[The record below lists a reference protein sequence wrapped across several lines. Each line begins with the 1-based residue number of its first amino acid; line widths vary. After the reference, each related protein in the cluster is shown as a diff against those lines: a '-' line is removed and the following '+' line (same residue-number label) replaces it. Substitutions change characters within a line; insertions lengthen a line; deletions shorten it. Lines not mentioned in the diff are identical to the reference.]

1 MKIRSIVAFWVLL
14 SMRGLGILANAI
26 SDAIPLPAYRRM
38 IPRGLVGFVYHLV
51 SQRTAPHVQHLYS
64 SKTPEMFERDL
75 LYLSENFVLP
85 SYHQL
90 FGRTL
95 GPRLAGEKRA
105 AAFVTFDDGLA
116 ECSSVVGP
124 ILLKHRVPCIFF
136 LVTECID
143 NRYMMYRHK
152 VSLCISK
159 MMEMPELDLSSG
171 VGLSSILMLAADTK
185 ADLINTMLSLKEK
198 DSARIDRVCE
208 ALEVD
213 YKTYLENKKPYLTQD
228 QIKALLRSGFKIGAH
243 TRRHPLLAGLTA
255 EEIEAEIVGSCNEV
269 REISGDD
276 EVPFAFPFSG
286 AGVERAFLQHLR
298 QKHPVIGPV
307 FDTGGIAADA
317 SFVFN
322 RVTADCPWSNGTVR
336 TNIPDLLHEAYRSTF
351 VAGLRGM
358 VQRFA

>member
-1 MKIRSIVAFWVLL
+1 
-14 SMRGLGILANAI
+14 MRGLGILASAI

-51 SQRTAPHVQHLYS
+51 SQRPGPHVRHLYS

-75 LYLSENFVLP
+75 FYLSENFVLP
-85 SYHQL
+85 SYNQL
-90 FGRTL
+90 FGRTR

-124 ILLKHRVPCIFF
+124 ILVKHRVPCIFF

-159 MMEMPELDLSSG
+159 MMEMSEPYLTSG
-171 VGLSSILMLAADTK
+171 VGLSSILMSAADTK
-185 ADLINTMLSLKEK
+185 ADLINSILSLKEK

-213 YKTYLENKKPYLTQD
+213 YKIYLEDNKPYLTQS

-255 EEIEAEIVGSCNEV
+255 EEIEAEIVRSCNEV
-269 REISGDD
+269 RDISGDD

-286 AGVERAFLQHLR
+286 AGVERAFLQYLR

-307 FDTGGIAADA
+307 FDTGGIAVDA

-322 RVTADCPWSNGTVR
+322 RVTADGPLSNGAVR
-336 TNIPDLLHEAYRSTF
+336 TNIPDLLHGAYRSTF

-358 VQRFA
+358 VQRFV

>member
-1 MKIRSIVAFWVLL
+1 
-14 SMRGLGILANAI
+14 
-26 SDAIPLPAYRRM
+26 
-38 IPRGLVGFVYHLV
+38 
-51 SQRTAPHVQHLYS
+51 
-64 SKTPEMFERDL
+64 MFERDL
-75 LYLSENFVLP
+75 VYVSENFVL
-85 SYHQL
+85 SGYDQL
-90 FGRTL
+90 FGGTR
-95 GPRLAGEKRA
+95 GSRLTREKRA

-116 ECSSVVGP
+116 ECSSVVAP
-124 ILLKHRVPCIFF
+124 ILMKYRVPSIFF
-136 LVTECID
+136 LITECID

-159 MMEMPELDLSSG
+159 MMEMPESDLMSG
-171 VGLSSILMLAADTK
+171 IGLSSILPSAADTK

-213 YKTYLENKKPYLTQD
+213 YKIYLENNKPYLTQS

-269 REISGDD
+269 RDISGDN

-286 AGVERAFLQHLR
+286 AGVERAFLQYLR

-307 FDTGGIAADA
+307 FDSGGIAVDA
-317 SFVFN
+317 PFVFN
-322 RVTADCPWSNGTVR
+322 RVTADGPSSNSSSH
-336 TNIPDLLHEAYRSTF
+336 TNIRDLLHGAYRSTF

-358 VQRFA
+358 VQRFT